1 VKTNPLVTIKK
12 RERLFR
18 SLTGITAEK
27 FDKLVQQVTPLYEV
41 SETKRLF
48 KSKRIRKQGGGRQ
61 KDLDLPN
68 QLLMLLMY
76 YRIYVS
82 QEFLGL
88 IFGLHNCNVSR
99 QITYLQPQLAKVFRI
114 PAQRVKLSEE
124 ELTEEQLLNIFIIDA
139 TEQQIRRPKKQQ
151 KKFYSGKKKKHTIKN
166 QLTVTP
172 NGRILSVS
180 RSVPGSKHDKKLY
193 DESRLTYL
201 RNIKP
206 ISDLGYFGVEG
217 ITMPNK
223 KPKGK
228 ELTVEQKQFNGE
240 LSKQRIKIEHTIGR
254 MKIFQILSQRYRN
267 DLANHSLIFKN
278 IAGLHNLMYA

>member
-1 VKTNPLVTIKK
+1 MKKNPLGTIKK
-12 RERLFR
+12 RQRLFR
-18 SLTGITAEK
+18 SLTGITIEK
-27 FDKLVQQVTPLYEV
+27 FNELLKQVTPLYEAA
-41 SETKRLF
+41 ETKRLF
-48 KSKRIRKQGGGRQ
+48 KSKRMRKQGGGRQ
-61 KDLDLPN
+61 KELDLPN

-76 YRIYVS
+76 YRVYVS

-114 PAQRVKLSEE
+114 PTKRVKLTEE
-124 ELTEEQLLNIFIIDA
+124 DLTEEQLLNIFIIDA

-166 QLTVTP
+166 QLTVSRK
-172 NGRILSVS
+172 GRILTVS
-180 RSVPGSKHDKKLY
+180 RSVPGSKHDKKLH
-193 DESRLTYL
+193 DESHLTYG
-201 RNIKP
+201 RDIKP
-206 ISDLGYFGVEG
+206 ISDLGYFGAKG

-228 ELTVEQKQFNGE
+228 ELTLEQKRFNKE
-240 LSKQRIKIEHTIGR
+240 LSKQRIKVEHSIGR

>member
-1 VKTNPLVTIKK
+1 MKTNPLATIRK
-12 RERLFR
+12 RQTLFR
-18 SLTGITAEK
+18 SLTGITQEK
-27 FDKLVQQVTPLYEV
+27 FDELLEKTTPLYEQ
-41 SETKRLF
+41 EEAKRLH
-48 KSKRIRKQGGGRQ
+48 KEKRERKQGGGRQ
-61 KDLDLPN
+61 KQLDLAN

-76 YRIYVS
+76 YRLYVS

-88 IFGLHNCNVSR
+88 IFSLHNCNVSR
-99 QITYLQPQLAKVFRI
+99 QINYLEPLLAKVFKI
-114 PAQRVKLSEE
+114 PTRKIKLEEENLTEE
-124 ELTEEQLLNIFIIDA
+124 ELLEIFIIDA

-172 NGRILSVS
+172 NGKILTVS

-193 DESRLTYL
+193 DESHLTYGI
-201 RNIKP
+201 NTKP

-228 ELTVEQKQFNGE
+228 ELTLEQKQFNRQ

-254 MKIFQILSQRYRN
+254 MKVFQILSQRYRN

>member
-1 VKTNPLVTIKK
+1 MKTNPLVTIKK
-12 RERLFR
+12 RQRVFR
-18 SLTGITAEK
+18 SLTGITPEK
-27 FDKLVQQVTPLYEV
+27 FNELLKQVTPLYEAA
-41 SETKRLF
+41 EAKRLF

-61 KDLDLPN
+61 KDLDLAN

-99 QITYLQPQLAKVFRI
+99 QITYLQPQLAKIFRI
-114 PAQRVKLSEE
+114 PTQRVKLSEE
-124 ELTEEQLLNIFIIDA
+124 ELTEEQLLNIFILDA

-151 KKFYSGKKKKHTIKN
+151 KKYYSGKKKKHTIKN
-166 QLTVTP
+166 QLTIAP
-172 NGRILSVS
+172 NGRILTVS

-193 DESRLTYL
+193 DESHLTYA
-201 RNIKP
+201 RNTKP
-206 ISDLGYFGVEG
+206 ISDLGYFGAEG

-228 ELTVEQKQFNGE
+228 ELTLEQKQFNRE

-254 MKIFQILSQRYRN
+254 MKVFQILSQRYRN

>member
-1 VKTNPLVTIKK
+1 MKKNPLVTIKK
-12 RERLFR
+12 KERLFR

-27 FDKLVQQVTPLYEV
+27 FNELLKQVTPFYEAA
-41 SETKRLF
+41 ETERLF

-76 YRIYVS
+76 YRVYVS

-151 KKFYSGKKKKHTIKN
+151 KKYYSGKKKKHTIKN
-166 QLTVTP
+166 QLTVSR
-172 NGRILSVS
+172 NGRILTVS
-180 RSVPGSKHDKKLY
+180 RSVPGSKHDKKLH
-193 DESRLTYL
+193 DESHLIYA
-201 RNIKP
+201 RNTKP
-206 ISDLGYFGVEG
+206 IADLGYFGTEG

-228 ELTVEQKQFNGE
+228 ELTLEQKQFNRE

-254 MKIFQILSQRYRN
+254 MKVFQILSQRYRN
-267 DLANHSLIFKN
+267 VVAGHSLVFKN
-278 IAGLHNLMYA
+278 IAGLHNLIYA

>member
-1 VKTNPLVTIKK
+1 MKTNPLATIKK
-12 RERLFR
+12 RQTLFR
-18 SLTGITAEK
+18 SLTGITQEK
-27 FDKLVQQVTPLYEV
+27 FDELVKKTTPLYEQA
-41 SETKRLF
+41 EEKRLY
-48 KSKRIRKQGGGRQ
+48 KAKRERKQGGGRQ
-61 KDLDLPN
+61 KELDLPN

-99 QITYLQPQLAKVFRI
+99 QINYLQPQLAKVFRI
-114 PAQRVKLSEE
+114 PAQRIKLSEE
-124 ELTEEQLLNIFIIDA
+124 ELTEEGLMKIFIIDA
-139 TEQQIRRPKKQQ
+139 TEQQIRRPGKRQ
-151 KKFYSGKKKKHTIKN
+151 KKYYSGKKKRHTIKN
-166 QLTVTP
+166 QLTVTRK
-172 NGRILSVS
+172 GKIITVS

-193 DESRLTYL
+193 DESHLTYGI
-201 RNIKP
+201 NIIP
-206 ISDLGYFGVEG
+206 ISDLGYFGVER

-228 ELTVEQKQFNGE
+228 ELTLEQKQFNRE

-254 MKIFQILSQRYRN
+254 MKVFQILSQRYRN

>member
-1 VKTNPLVTIKK
+1 MKTNPLVTIKK

-48 KSKRIRKQGGGRQ
+48 KSKRIRKQGAGRQ

-201 RNIKP
+201 RDIKP
-206 ISDLGYFGVEG
+206 ISDLGYFGAEG